1 MNIRP
6 RVTSTAAAIMV
17 AAFTFTVFP
26 ITANAGDS
34 PWRLHVS
41 AVTMNPTGDTVFVP
55 DSGERIPYSADNGYG
70 FGIDLEYRAS
80 RRLGIDFG
88 VLTATP
94 VIDVL
99 IDEVGVISASAKPRI
114 TPIYAGLNVHLSPDS
129 RFDLYIGPLLAYV
142 VYSSFDLVVDP
153 WFLTEG
159 FETRNDFG
167 IGVNLGLD
175 IRLGDAGWLITAAFK
190 YLDTTLEA
198 SPPDESI
205 GRTDIDPMIFSVGV
219 GYRF

>member
-1 MNIRP
+1 MNIRF
-6 RVTSTAAAIMV
+6 RMTATAILV

-26 ITANAGDS
+26 ITASAGEG
-34 PWRLHVS
+34 PWQLRITGLS
-41 AVTMNPTGDTVFVP
+41 MNPTGSSVFVAG
-55 DSGERIPYSADNGYG
+55 SGERIHYSADNGYG
-70 FGIDLEYRAS
+70 FGFDLEYRAS
-80 RRLGIDFG
+80 RRVGIDFG

-114 TPIYAGLNVHLSPDS
+114 TPVYAGLNVHLTPDS

-159 FETRNDFG
+159 FVTRNDFG
-167 IGVNLGLD
+167 IGVNLGFD
-175 IRLGDAGWLITAAFK
+175 IRLGDGGWLLTAAVK

>member
-1 MNIRP
+1 MRTKD
-6 RVTSTAAAIMV
+6 TSIAAAIV
-17 AAFTFTVFP
+17 ITLFSCALCP
-26 ITANAGDS
+26 ITADAGDG
-34 PWRLHVS
+34 PWQLRISGLS
-41 AVTMNPTGDTVFVP
+41 MNPTGDTVVVP
-55 DSGERIPYSADNGYG
+55 DTGERIPFNAGNGYG

-88 VLTATP
+88 VLSATP

-114 TPIYAGLNVHLSPDS
+114 TPLYAGLNVHLTPDS
-129 RFDLYIGPLLAYV
+129 PLDLYIGPMLAYV
-142 VYSSFDLVVDP
+142 IYSSFDLVVDP

-159 FETRNDFG
+159 FVTQNDFG

-175 IRLGDAGWLITAAFK
+175 IRLGDAGWLFTAAFK
-190 YLDTTLEA
+190 YLDTTLVA
-198 SPPDESI
+198 SPPDESV
-205 GRTDIDPMIFSVGV
+205 GRTDIDPMIFSIGV

>member
-1 MNIRP
+1 MIIRNHIP
-6 RVTSTAAAIMV
+6 LTPAIV
-17 AAFTFTVFP
+17 ISFLVCALCP
-26 ITANAGDS
+26 ITAGAGDG
-34 PWRLHVS
+34 PWEVRVFGLS
-41 AVTMNPTGDTVFVP
+41 MNPTGDTVVVP
-55 DSGERIPYSADNGYG
+55 DTDERIPFNAGNGYG

-80 RRLGIDFG
+80 HRLGIDVG
-88 VLTATP
+88 VLTAQP

-114 TPIYAGLNVHLSPDS
+114 TPIYAGLNVHLIPDGPI
-129 RFDLYIGPLLAYV
+129 DLYIGPVLAYV
-142 VYSSFDLVVDP
+142 VFSSFDLVVDP

-159 FETRNDFG
+159 FVTENDFG

-175 IRLGDAGWLITAAFK
+175 IRLGEGGWLITAAFK
-190 YLDTTLEA
+190 YLDSILVA

>member
-1 MNIRP
+1 MRIRSHIP
-6 RVTSTAAAIMV
+6 FTAAAFV
-17 AAFTFTVFP
+17 VFSVCSLCP
-26 ITANAGDS
+26 TTADAGDG
-34 PWRLHVS
+34 PWRLRIFAVS
-41 AVTMNPTGDTVFVP
+41 MNPSGDEVVVEG
-55 DSGERIPYSADNGYG
+55 SGERISFDAGGGYG
-70 FGIDLEYRAS
+70 GGFELEYRAS

-88 VLTATP
+88 VLTAAP

-114 TPIYAGLNVHLSPDS
+114 TPVYAALNVHLTPDS
-129 RFDLYIGPLLAYV
+129 RADLYVGPLLAYV

-159 FETRNDFG
+159 FVTENDFG
-167 IGVNLGLD
+167 IGINVGLD
-175 IRLGDAGWLITAAFK
+175 VRLGDGGWLLGAAFK

-198 SPPDESI
+198 SPPDEGI

>member
-1 MNIRP
+1 MRIKANSPAALAI
-6 RVTSTAAAIMV
+6 VVSFFFCALSSTNV
-17 AAFTFTVFP
+17 H
-26 ITANAGDS
+26 AGDS
-34 PWRLHVS
+34 RWQIRIAGLS
-41 AVTMNPTGDTVFVP
+41 MKPTGDTVFLP
-55 DSGERIPYSADNGYG
+55 ESGERIPYDAGKGYG

-99 IDEVGVISASAKPRI
+99 IDEVGVISASAQPRI
-114 TPIYAGLNVHLSPDS
+114 TPVYAGLNVHLTPDDQ
-129 RFDLYIGPLLAYV
+129 FDLYFGPLLAYV
-142 VYSSFDLVVDP
+142 IYSSFDLVVDP

-159 FETRNDFG
+159 FVTQNDFG

-175 IRLGDAGWLITAAFK
+175 IRLGDAGWLVIATFK

-198 SPPDESI
+198 SPPDEGT

-219 GYRF
+219 GYHF

>member
-1 MNIRP
+1 MRTKANTQ
-6 RVTSTAAAIMV
+6 VAAAIGV
-17 AAFTFTVFP
+17 AIFLCALYPSNVD
-26 ITANAGDS
+26 AGDS
-34 PWRLHVS
+34 PWQLRISGLS
-41 AVTMNPTGDTVFVP
+41 MNPTGDTVVVP
-55 DSGERIPYSADNGYG
+55 DTGERIAFNAGNGYG
-70 FGIDLEYRAS
+70 FGIDLEYRVS

-88 VLTATP
+88 VITATP

-114 TPIYAGLNVHLSPDS
+114 TPLYAGLNVHLTPDS
-129 RFDLYIGPLLAYV
+129 PLDLYIGPMLAYV
-142 VYSSFDLVVDP
+142 IYSSFDLVVDP

-159 FETRNDFG
+159 FVTQNDFG

-175 IRLGDAGWLITAAFK
+175 IRLGDAGWLFTAAFK
-190 YLDTTLEA
+190 YLDTTLVA

-205 GRTDIDPMIFSVGV
+205 GRTDIDPMIFSIGV

>member
-1 MNIRP
+1 MKIKAITP
-6 RVTSTAAAIMV
+6 IALAIVVTFFFCTLCPTNAD
-17 AAFTFTVFP
+17 
-26 ITANAGDS
+26 AGDS
-34 PWRLHVS
+34 PWQIRISGLS
-41 AVTMNPTGDTVFVP
+41 MNPTGSSVFVAG
-55 DSGERIPYSADNGYG
+55 SGERIHYSADNGYG

-114 TPIYAGLNVHLSPDS
+114 TPVYAGLNVHLSPDS

-159 FETRNDFG
+159 FVTRNDFG
-167 IGVNLGLD
+167 IGVNLGFD
-175 IRLGDAGWLITAAFK
+175 IRLGDGGWLLTAAFK

-205 GRTDIDPMIFSVGV
+205 GRTDIDPMIFSVGF

>member
-1 MNIRP
+1 MKNRTHIP
-6 RVTSTAAAIMV
+6 VTARFIVAWAICALST
-17 AAFTFTVFP
+17 
-26 ITANAGDS
+26 ITADASDG
-34 PWRLHVS
+34 PWQLRISGLS
-41 AVTMNPTGDTVFVP
+41 MNPTGESVFVP
-55 DSGERIPYSADNGYG
+55 DSGERIAFSAGNGYG

-80 RRLGIDFG
+80 RHLGIDFG
-88 VLTATP
+88 ALTATP

-114 TPIYAGLNVHLSPDS
+114 TPVYAGLNIHLIPESPA
-129 RFDLYIGPLLAYV
+129 DLYIGPLVAYV

-159 FETRNDFG
+159 FVTENDFG
-167 IGVNLGLD
+167 VGVNVGLD
-175 IRLGDAGWLITAAFK
+175 VRLGDAGWLFTAAFK
-190 YLDTTLEA
+190 YLDTTLVA

-205 GRTDIDPMIFSVGV
+205 GRTDIDPMIFSIGV

>member
-1 MNIRP
+1 MRTKD
-6 RVTSTAAAIMV
+6 TSIAAAIMV
-17 AAFTFTVFP
+17 TLFTCALCP
-26 ITANAGDS
+26 ITADAGDG
-34 PWRLHVS
+34 PWQLRISGLS
-41 AVTMNPTGDTVFVP
+41 MNPTGDTVVVP
-55 DSGERIPYSADNGYG
+55 DTGERIPFNAGNGYG

-88 VLTATP
+88 ILTATP

-99 IDEVGVISASAKPRI
+99 IDEVGVISASAQPRI
-114 TPIYAGLNVHLSPDS
+114 TPLYAGLNVHLTPDS
-129 RFDLYIGPLLAYV
+129 PLDLYIGPVLAYV
-142 VYSSFDLVVDP
+142 IYSSFDLVVDP

-159 FETRNDFG
+159 FVTQNDFG

-175 IRLGDAGWLITAAFK
+175 IRLGDAGWLFTAAFK
-190 YLDTTLEA
+190 FLDTTLVA

-205 GRTDIDPMIFSVGV
+205 GRTDIDPMILSIGV

>member
-1 MNIRP
+1 MKYKTLKRASP
-6 RVTSTAAAIMV
+6 LLLTTLGVALATLPVTASAEE
-17 AAFTFTVFP
+17 
-26 ITANAGDS
+26 D
-34 PWRLHVS
+34 PWRIRVS
-41 AVTMNPTGDTVFVP
+41 GLSMNPTGDTVVVP
-55 DSGERIPYSADNGYG
+55 DTGERIPYDAGNGYG

-80 RRLGIDFG
+80 RHFGIDFG
-88 VLTATP
+88 ILTATP

-99 IDEVGVISASAKPRI
+99 IDEVGVISASAQPRI
-114 TPIYAGLNVHLSPDS
+114 TPIYAGLNVHLTPDS
-129 RFDLYIGPLLAYV
+129 RFDLYIGPVLAYV
-142 VYSSFDLVVDP
+142 IYSSFDLVVDP

-159 FETRNDFG
+159 FVTRNDFG
-167 IGVNLGLD
+167 IGVNLGFD
-175 IRLGDAGWLITAAFK
+175 IRLGDGGWLLTAAFK

>member
-1 MNIRP
+1 MKTKD
-6 RVTSTAAAIMV
+6 TSIAAAIFITIFV
-17 AAFTFTVFP
+17 YALFP
-26 ITANAGDS
+26 ITADAGDGLWQLRIS
-34 PWRLHVS
+34 GLS
-41 AVTMNPTGDTVFVP
+41 MNPTGDTVVVP
-55 DSGERIPYSADNGYG
+55 DTGERIPYDAGNGYG

-114 TPIYAGLNVHLSPDS
+114 TPLYAGLNVHLTPDS
-129 RFDLYIGPLLAYV
+129 PLDLYIGPMLAYV
-142 VYSSFDLVVDP
+142 IYSSFDLVVDP

-159 FETRNDFG
+159 FVTQNDFG

-175 IRLGDAGWLITAAFK
+175 IRLGDAGWLFTAAFK
-190 YLDTTLEA
+190 YLDTTLVA

-205 GRTDIDPMIFSVGV
+205 GRTDIDPMIFSIGV

>member
-1 MNIRP
+1 MRIRTYIP
-6 RVTSTAAAIMV
+6 VASATVIAFALCTLHPTSAD
-17 AAFTFTVFP
+17 
-26 ITANAGDS
+26 AGDG
-34 PWRLHVS
+34 PWRLRLFAVS
-41 AVTMNPTGDTVFVP
+41 MNPTGDTVVVP
-55 DSGERIPYSADNGYG
+55 DTGERIPFDAGSGYG

-88 VLTATP
+88 VLTAQP

-114 TPIYAGLNVHLSPDS
+114 TPVYAALNVHLAPDS
-129 RFDLYIGPLLAYV
+129 RADLYVGPLLAYV

-159 FETRNDFG
+159 FVTENDFG
-167 IGVNLGLD
+167 IGINVGLD
-175 IRLGDAGWLITAAFK
+175 VRLGEGGWLLSAAFK

-205 GRTDIDPMIFSVGV
+205 GRTDIDPMIFSIGV

>member
-1 MNIRP
+1 MRTKD
-6 RVTSTAAAIMV
+6 TSIAAAIMV
-17 AAFTFTVFP
+17 TLFTCALCP
-26 ITANAGDS
+26 ITADAGDG
-34 PWRLHVS
+34 PWQLRISGLS
-41 AVTMNPTGDTVFVP
+41 MNPTGDTVVVP
-55 DSGERIPYSADNGYG
+55 DTGERIPFNAGNGYG

-88 VLTATP
+88 ILTATP

-99 IDEVGVISASAKPRI
+99 IDEVGVISASAQPRI
-114 TPIYAGLNVHLSPDS
+114 TPIYAGLNVHLTPDS
-129 RFDLYIGPLLAYV
+129 PLDLYIGPVLAYV
-142 VYSSFDLVVDP
+142 IYSSFDLVVDP

-159 FETRNDFG
+159 FVTQNDFG

-175 IRLGDAGWLITAAFK
+175 IRLGDAGWLFTAAFK
-190 YLDTTLEA
+190 FLDTTLVA

-205 GRTDIDPMIFSVGV
+205 GRTDIDPMILSIGV

>member
-1 MNIRP
+1 MRTND
-6 RVTSTAAAIMV
+6 TSIAAVIANSL
-17 AAFTFTVFP
+17 FTCALFP
-26 ITANAGDS
+26 ITADAGDGLWQLRIS
-34 PWRLHVS
+34 GLS
-41 AVTMNPTGDTVFVP
+41 MKPTGDTVVVP
-55 DSGERIPYSADNGYG
+55 DTGERIPFNAGNGYG
-70 FGIDLEYRAS
+70 FGIDLEYRVS

-114 TPIYAGLNVHLSPDS
+114 TPLYAGLNVHLTPDS
-129 RFDLYIGPLLAYV
+129 PLDLYIGPMLAYV
-142 VYSSFDLVVDP
+142 IYSSFDLVVDP

-159 FETRNDFG
+159 FVTQNDFG

-175 IRLGDAGWLITAAFK
+175 IRLGDAGWLFTAAFK
-190 YLDTTLEA
+190 YLDTTLVA

-205 GRTDIDPMIFSVGV
+205 GRTDIDPMIFSIGV